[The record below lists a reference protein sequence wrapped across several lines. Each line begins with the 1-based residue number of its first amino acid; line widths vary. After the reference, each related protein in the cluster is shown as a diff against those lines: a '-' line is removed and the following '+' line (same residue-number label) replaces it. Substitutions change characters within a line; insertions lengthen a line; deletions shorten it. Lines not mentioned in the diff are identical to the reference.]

1 MSTTKVLRFEDDKII
16 HVASG
21 SVNSDKKYI
30 EEKAKRFDE
39 TNRRLQQAFGKKKR
53 RKSYGY

>member
-1 MSTTKVLRFEDDKII
+1 MSTKILRFGNDNII

-21 SVNSDKKYI
+21 SVNADKKYI

-39 TNRRLQQAFGKKKR
+39 TNRRLQQAFGKNKKR
-53 RKSYGY
+53 KGFGY